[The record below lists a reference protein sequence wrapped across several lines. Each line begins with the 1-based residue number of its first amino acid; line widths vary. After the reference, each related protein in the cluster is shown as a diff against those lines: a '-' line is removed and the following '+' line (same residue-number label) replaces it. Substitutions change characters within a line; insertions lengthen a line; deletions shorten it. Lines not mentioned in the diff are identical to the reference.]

1 MDRKKLLKKN
11 KSYLWM
17 KNISRIMDQYYLD
30 GIVGILPWGIG
41 DILTAILTVV
51 FLYFS
56 SFRLHS
62 LPLSLAIIN
71 NTLRDIAM
79 GMVPFFVGNII
90 DFFHK
95 SNKKNMELIEGFI
108 NNDKTII
115 RKVNQKA
122 SWIVISILLFLLAI
136 VALFCLLIWLASKVY
151 LLFT

>member
-122 SWIVISILLFLLAI
+122 SWMVISILLFLLAI